1 MRLMDLSY
9 PIYENMPVH
18 PYDDSVKLYQ
28 NKSLAKDH
36 YTNHQIETSM
46 HAGTHIDAPMHLT
59 KCHQYISDYPL
70 DRFIGPASII
80 DARDE
85 MIITY
90 KESYQDIV
98 KKGDI
103 VLIYTGHHKKYGTK
117 AYYTDHPVID
127 GKLAKFFIEQHV
139 KVVGMDL
146 PSPDQYPFNI
156 HKMLMEEGI
165 FIIENLN
172 DFTELISIKR
182 VDIMAFPL
190 KIKAEASMVRVVAR
204 LE

>member
-1 MRLMDLSY
+1 
-9 PIYENMPVH
+9 
-18 PYDDSVKLYQ
+18 
-28 NKSLAKDH
+28 
-36 YTNHQIETSM
+36 
-46 HAGTHIDAPMHLT
+46 
-59 KCHQYISDYPL
+59 
-70 DRFIGPASII
+70 
-80 DARDE
+80 
-85 MIITY
+85 
-90 KESYQDIV
+90 
-98 KKGDI
+98 
-103 VLIYTGHHKKYGTK
+103 
-117 AYYTDHPVID
+117 
-127 GKLAKFFIEQHV
+127 
-139 KVVGMDL
+139 MDL